1 MFVAVQEERQR
12 RSNVVIDENGVKQR
26 ASKRY
31 SSKTVNI
38 ERNSKNLFSLDL
50 CMDFRA

>member
-1 MFVAVQEERQR
+1 MFDAVKEERQR
-12 RSNVVIDENGVKQR
+12 RSNVVIDENSVKQR

-38 ERNSKNLFSLDL
+38 ERESNINKGAKKDESEKF
-50 CMDFRA
+50 